1 MKAWKWIILIGLL
14 TLLLMGAAFL
24 HPLVRFTANL
34 YLDRADRASSVYI
47 NAIQGKERLD
57 SKAKAQLQ
65 RYAENMLQGYLRCE
79 LTYDE
84 AMAVLSPLAG
94 SGLPQADI
102 DRCIQAVMTM
112 ETARN
117 DLARA
122 DALVAGGDYA
132 QAIPLYRRSLMADD
146 SATYRLQQA
155 EAAYKNSLLLQA
167 ESAMAF
173 GQYTMAEGVLTEG
186 LALFAAD
193 EDLTRALSDVHRMEE
208 DAAYAAQVE
217 EACRLLQQE
226 GPDAAFQYA
235 ASLRQQAP
243 DAYEYDY
250 IEQLVRLQY
259 EEDICARALSL
270 QAGGDPTGACALLEE
285 GLTRLDSQRM
295 RTLYGEIRAAMVFY
309 LADMPVLRD
318 ETADPRTGAESTFV
332 YNETTHSL
340 FADLGSVTFF
350 IHGGYESFT
359 GTVAFPQGESSDLYR
374 SSATLQVYGDGQLLA
389 EFKNMDQD
397 STPLPFSIPVTGVDE
412 LTLCW
417 TSEGANGWKDWGRF
431 ATVYDGKLVPPG
443 GY

>member
-34 YLDRADRASSVYI
+34 YLDRADRVSSVYI

-155 EAAYKNSLLLQA
+155 EAAYKNSLLQQA

-193 EDLTRALSDVHRMEE
+193 DDFTRALSDVHRMEE
-208 DAAYAAQVE
+208 DTAYAAQVE

-250 IEQLVRLQY
+250 IEQLVRHQY

-270 QAGGDPTGACALLEE
+270 QAGGDPTGAYALLEE

-295 RTLYGEIRAAMVFY
+295 RTLYGEIRPPWSSIWRICPFCETRQLIPELGRKAPSSITKRPTASLQIWAPSHSSSMEDTN
-309 LADMPVLRD
+309 LLRVRWPSRRANRLTSIAPPRRFRY
-318 ETADPRTGAESTFV
+318 TATANCWPNSKTWTRIPRPCPSP
-332 YNETTHSL
+332 S
-340 FADLGSVTFF
+340 
-350 IHGGYESFT
+350 
-359 GTVAFPQGESSDLYR
+359 P
-374 SSATLQVYGDGQLLA
+374 
-389 EFKNMDQD
+389 
-397 STPLPFSIPVTGVDE
+397 
-412 LTLCW
+412 
-417 TSEGANGWKDWGRF
+417 
-431 ATVYDGKLVPPG
+431 
-443 GY
+443 